1 MKTYFNLQQVIAAN
15 TLVVH
20 FMVGIIGITT
30 GLILNEG
37 KPASSVN
44 DIRVVTNRMLGIL
57 TDEMLQFEE
66 LGYHSGPNGHSY
78 EDIVRLNVPSNG
90 EYIG

>member
-37 KPASSVN
+37 KPTSGVN
-44 DIRVVTNRMLGIL
+44 DFRVVTNK
-57 TDEMLQFEE
+57 T
-66 LGYHSGPNGHSY
+66 
-78 EDIVRLNVPSNG
+78 
-90 EYIG
+90 